1 MLNNINPP
9 KDFDKS
15 IYSYQ
20 IFFVPLQCRKEQIT
34 IKTIRQ

>member
-1 MLNNINPP
+1 MLNYINPP

-15 IYSYQ
+15 IYVYQ
-20 IFFVPLQCRKEQIT
+20 KLFVPLQCRKEQIT